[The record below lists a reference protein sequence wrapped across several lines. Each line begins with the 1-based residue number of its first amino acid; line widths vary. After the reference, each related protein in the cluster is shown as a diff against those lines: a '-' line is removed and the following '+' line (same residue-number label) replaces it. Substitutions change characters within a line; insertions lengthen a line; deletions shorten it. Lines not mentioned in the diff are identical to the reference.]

1 MKTFGKREK
10 EWFSVPATNGQ
21 RKELTVSFQKNF
33 SYHDKKTQKNSVKVP
48 LVSLY
53 LDC

>member
-33 SYHDKKTQKNSVKVP
+33 SSITNDEKLFYNDGMDKIDKF
-48 LVSLY
+48 
-53 LDC
+53 